1 MPYITSMGE
10 ALFIIVVL
18 TALMVFKERNRNLWY
33 FIAATLSGVL
43 PAVISQLI
51 KSAESAPRPLKVLD
65 KVSWIHILPEW
76 PRLMERSFPS
86 GHTTGA
92 FSLFCFIA
100 LILPYK
106 SRWYGALFFTL
117 ALSVAYSR
125 MYLAAHFFVDVY
137 AGSILGAG
145 FSLLV
150 VTVMN
155 TCSHYFFPKG

>member
-1 MPYITSMGE
+1 MPYVTSMGE
-10 ALFIIVVL
+10 ALFIIIVL
-18 TALMVFKERNRNLWY
+18 LALMLFKERNRNLWY

-43 PAVISQLI
+43 PSVTSQLI
-51 KSAESAPRPLKVLD
+51 KTAEHAPRPLKLLEN
-65 KVSWIHILPEW
+65 VSWVHALPEW

-100 LILPYK
+100 MLLPK
-106 SRWYGALFFTL
+106 EKRVHGALFFIL

-125 MYLAAHFFVDVY
+125 MYLAAHFFEDVY
-137 AGSILGAG
+137 AGSILGTG

-150 VTVMN
+150 MTLMN
-155 TCSHYFFPKG
+155 KCSHFFFPKG

>member
-1 MPYITSMGE
+1 MGE

-18 TALMVFKERNRNLWY
+18 VALMVFKQRYRNLWY
-33 FIAATLSGVL
+33 FITATLSGVL
-43 PAVISQLI
+43 PSITSQFI
-51 KSAESAPRPLKVLD
+51 KSAEHAPRPLKLLD
-65 KVSWIHILPEW
+65 KVQWIHVLPEW

-92 FSLFCFIA
+92 FSLFCFIS
-100 LILPYK
+100 LILPYEK
-106 SRWYGALFFTL
+106 RWYGTLFFIL

-125 MYLAAHFFVDVY
+125 LYLAAHFFEDVY

-155 TCSHYFFPKG
+155 KCSHYFFPKG

>member
-1 MPYITSMGE
+1 MPYVSSMGE

-18 TALMVFKERNRNLWY
+18 FALMFNHRNRNLWY
-33 FIAATLSGVL
+33 FIAATFSGVL
-43 PAVISQLI
+43 PYVASQII
-51 KSAESAPRPLKVLD
+51 KSSAGAPRPLKFLNQA
-65 KVSWIHILPEW
+65 SWIHILPEW

-100 LILPYK
+100 LIFPHK
-106 SRWYGALFFTL
+106 NRWYGALFFLL

-125 MYLAAHFFVDVY
+125 MYLAAHFFEDVY

-155 TCSHYFFPKG
+155 KCSYYFFSKG